1 MKEILITSSAL
12 ILVLLLLR
20 RVFQKALSRRWQY
33 ALWALVLVRLLIPVS
48 FLPAADFSVL
58 TATAP
63 VQQAVTQRLDRQ
75 IYYSRPV
82 ERLSPEEL
90 SEHNISLSQV
100 PTAEDGSAMILMEP
114 PAPGS
119 EFSHQQRG
127 YLVRDAETNSV
138 TLYQHAAVG
147 PWESLTVL
155 WKGGMALMGCFFLVS
170 NLLFYRRLRKSRR
183 EFSPE
188 GWSGRRVY
196 LVPDG
201 VLPSPCLFGLFR
213 PAIYLTPAAVETPE
227 ALRHVLTHE
236 ETHAKHLDP
245 VWSLLRCVCL
255 TVYWFD
261 PLVWIA
267 AGCSKT
273 DCELACDESVL
284 NALGEGERIG
294 YGETLVSLIPV
305 RKGPANPMIAA
316 TTMTAGKRELK
327 DRITRIA
334 QKPRQ
339 LMAAVIAVA
348 LLAAIAAACTFTGGT
363 VSPTPAP
370 SPSPAVSQA
379 PEDTALRP
387 LTAEELRWFNEEFFN
402 SSGADQTGEGG
413 MVYNIR
419 NQFAN
424 PMNLYDKPQDI
435 DLYELFYL
443 EGEAVPDDELSIVW
457 DGSREDIPCGAYK
470 LTAEGVNAI
479 LKYYT
484 GLTLSETNKDSL
496 TYTYSQE
503 HNAYYWMHGD
513 TNYPG
518 DLEFL
523 VGTREGDTVKLYHGS
538 NYAGGGSR
546 GYCVTLTGKGDGQ
559 YWFVSNQESDIPTI
573 PTALPPWEPKATISL
588 KELEPVAP
596 EAIATQNMPGDD
608 KGSYEN
614 WFEHYSY
621 NGGDTI
627 WVYRSADKALPIEE
641 RPVYAGLEREDGT
654 LDVFLTFQ
662 DSRVETAHFSA
673 LGQGHILG
681 IAHYTD
687 NSSPSW
693 PTWDFFIFQDH
704 TPVRLCQA
712 VGGRGS
718 RPRTLDLDG
727 DGVAELFTQQELFFL
742 RDGLVYR
749 ADLKELVTAA
759 CPELTEWRY
768 LDADKYSKSLTAY
781 GTNEKHQEIARH
793 IYFDGESLRV
803 YKDEK
808 PTTDHVVDGIAL
820 NVPAA
825 VVEKAKEH
833 ALSIYEGWS
842 EYEGMGELDDWRI
855 EAFDGPYQTAV
866 GELTV
871 ECWSFNSEWHTT
883 TPDEVVLAGGRY
895 ITEDNWV
902 SPGYPGCD
910 WLIFLRNSDGSLTYL
925 WQEMMND
932 MGPGSPRYDEYL
944 ADRLVELGY
953 RREVGAFSAAA
964 QEAGQMVD
972 RLIDLCGGTLNLRLA
987 PADGEAVNYTVRPD
1001 RGNGPNYLRFFT
1013 DTAEYNWRYDMSSS
1027 GYPEGTSLTIADP
1040 SWEYFIRLWEGSD
1053 YVMIKPNDTGATW
1066 YEVKQKGY
1074 SDIFNTDIFSYMRRW
1089 FDEAELDALQDN
1101 ISVPD
1106 RGQGPLE
1113 IVQEWVEA
1121 YEGAYLKL
1129 TPGNHLRCTFM
1140 KPAGVGT
1147 LEDMPEAWFPKDI
1160 LEYPHFAFCYDTIFV
1175 PEGRDGLNWFM
1186 AGNTGEYEGPDPE
1199 APEGALTY
1207 SRRGS
1212 MYLKDGAWY
1221 CAGVG
1226 TG

>member
-1 MKEILITSSAL
+1 
-12 ILVLLLLR
+12 
-20 RVFQKALSRRWQY
+20 
-33 ALWALVLVRLLIPVS
+33 
-48 FLPAADFSVL
+48 
-58 TATAP
+58 
-63 VQQAVTQRLDRQ
+63 
-75 IYYSRPV
+75 
-82 ERLSPEEL
+82 
-90 SEHNISLSQV
+90 
-100 PTAEDGSAMILMEP
+100 
-114 PAPGS
+114 
-119 EFSHQQRG
+119 
-127 YLVRDAETNSV
+127 
-138 TLYQHAAVG
+138 
-147 PWESLTVL
+147 
-155 WKGGMALMGCFFLVS
+155 
-170 NLLFYRRLRKSRR
+170 
-183 EFSPE
+183 
-188 GWSGRRVY
+188 
-196 LVPDG
+196 
-201 VLPSPCLFGLFR
+201 
-213 PAIYLTPAAVETPE
+213 
-227 ALRHVLTHE
+227 
-236 ETHAKHLDP
+236 
-245 VWSLLRCVCL
+245 
-255 TVYWFD
+255 
-261 PLVWIA
+261 
-267 AGCSKT
+267 
-273 DCELACDESVL
+273 
-284 NALGEGERIG
+284 
-294 YGETLVSLIPV
+294 
-305 RKGPANPMIAA
+305 
-316 TTMTAGKRELK
+316 
-327 DRITRIA
+327 
-334 QKPRQ
+334 
-339 LMAAVIAVA
+339 
-348 LLAAIAAACTFTGGT
+348 
-363 VSPTPAP
+363 
-370 SPSPAVSQA
+370 
-379 PEDTALRP
+379 
-387 LTAEELRWFNEEFFN
+387 
-402 SSGADQTGEGG
+402 
-413 MVYNIR
+413 
-419 NQFAN
+419 
-424 PMNLYDKPQDI
+424 
-435 DLYELFYL
+435 
-443 EGEAVPDDELSIVW
+443 
-457 DGSREDIPCGAYK
+457 
-470 LTAEGVNAI
+470 
-479 LKYYT
+479 
-484 GLTLSETNKDSL
+484 
-496 TYTYSQE
+496 
-503 HNAYYWMHGD
+503 MHGD

-523 VGTREGDTVKLYHGS
+523 VGTRSGDTVKLYHGS
-538 NYAGGGSR
+538 DYAGEGSR
-546 GYCVTLTGKGDGQ
+546 GYCVTLTDKGDGQ

-627 WVYRSADKALPIEE
+627 WVYRSADKTLPIEE
-641 RPVYAGLEREDGT
+641 RAVYAGLEREDGT

-662 DSRVETAHFSA
+662 DSHVETAHFSA

-742 RDGLVYR
+742 RDGLIYR
-749 ADLKELVTAA
+749 ADLKELVMAA

-768 LDADKYSKSLTAY
+768 LDADKYSRSLTVY
-781 GTNEKHQEIARH
+781 GTNEKYQDIVRH
-793 IYFDGESLRV
+793 LYFDGKNLRV

-808 PTTDHVVDGIAL
+808 PATDHVVDGVAL

-833 ALSIYEGWS
+833 ALSIYEGRS
-842 EYEGMGELDDWRI
+842 DYGGMGELDDWRV
-855 EAFDGPYQTAV
+855 ESFSGPYQTAV

-871 ECWSFNSEWHTT
+871 ESWSFNYELHTT

-925 WQEMMND
+925 WNDMMND
-932 MGPGSPRYDEYL
+932 MGPGSPRYDEYV
-944 ADRLVELGY
+944 ADKLVELGY

-1013 DTAEYNWRYDMSSS
+1013 DTAEYTWRYDMSSS

-1053 YVMIKPNDTGATW
+1053 YVMIKPDDEGATW
-1066 YEVKQKGY
+1066 YEVKSAVPPGE
-1074 SDIFNTDIFSYMRRW
+1074 DVFATDIFSYMRRW
-1089 FDEAELDALQDN
+1089 FDEAELDVLQDN

-1160 LEYPHFAFCYDTIFV
+1160 TQYPHFAFCYDTIFV

>member
-20 RVFQKALSRRWQY
+20 RVFRKTLSRRWQY
-33 ALWALVLVRLLIPVS
+33 ALWALVLVRLLLPVS
-48 FLPAADFSVL
+48 LLPAANFSVL

-63 VQQAVTQRLDRQ
+63 VQQAVDQRLEGMVYAVPTQRYPNRVDPGQPPIIDRTEHSVPGRPEEPN
-75 IYYSRPV
+75 YYSGGV
-82 ERLSPEEL
+82 VINEEGTTHYFFML
-90 SEHNISLSQV
+90 
-100 PTAEDGSAMILMEP
+100 
-114 PAPGS
+114 
-119 EFSHQQRG
+119 
-127 YLVRDAETNSV
+127 
-138 TLYQHAAVG
+138 
-147 PWESLTVL
+147 PWNELL
-155 WKGGMALMGCFFLVS
+155 PLIWKIGMAVMGAFFLLS
-170 NLLFYRRLRKSRR
+170 NLLFYRRLRKNRR
-183 EFSPE
+183 TFEAEALAS
-188 GWSGRRVY
+188 GGRRVY
-196 LVPDG
+196 LVPEG
-201 VLPSPCLFGLFR
+201 SIPSPCLFGLLS
-213 PAIYLTPAAVETPE
+213 PAIYITPAVADDPVK
-227 ALRHVLTHE
+227 LRHVLAHE

-245 VWSLLRCVCL
+245 LWSLLRCVCL

-261 PLVWIA
+261 PLVWVA
-267 AGCSKT
+267 ASCSKT

-284 NALGEGERIG
+284 KALGESERIG
-294 YGETLVSLIPV
+294 YGETLLSLIPV
-305 RKGPANPMIAA
+305 RKGPSNPMLAA
-316 TTMTAGKRELK
+316 TTMTAGKRELR

-339 LMAAVIAVA
+339 LMAAVVAVA
-348 LLAAIAAACTFTGGT
+348 ILASIAAACTFTGGT
-363 VSPTPAP
+363 ASPAPEP
-370 SPSPAVSQA
+370 SPSASSQR
-379 PEDTALRP
+379 DDLSLRS

-402 SSGADQTGEGG
+402 SSGADQTGV
-413 MVYNIR
+413 MDYAYNIR

-424 PMNLYDKPQDI
+424 PINLYDRPEDI

-470 LTAEGVNAI
+470 LTAEAINSI
-479 LKYYT
+479 LKWYT
-484 GLTLSETNKDSL
+484 GLTLSEANKDSL

-523 VGTREGDTVKLYHGS
+523 VGTRSGDTVKLYHSSDG
-538 NYAGGGSR
+538 NGN
-546 GYCVTLTGKGDGQ
+546 GYCVTLTDKGDGQ

-573 PTALPPWEPKATISL
+573 PTALPPWEPQATISL
-588 KELEPVAP
+588 KDLEPVAP
-596 EAIATQNMPGDD
+596 EAITTRNMPGDD

-621 NGGDTI
+621 NGEDTI
-627 WVYRSADKALPIEE
+627 WVYRSADKALPVEE
-641 RPVYAGLEREDGT
+641 RPVYAGLERDDGT
-654 LDVFLTFQ
+654 LDVFLSFQ

-687 NSSPSW
+687 NSSLSW
-693 PTWDFFIFQDH
+693 PTWDFYIFQDH

-718 RPRTLDLDG
+718 RPQTLDLNG
-727 DGVAELFTQQELFFL
+727 DGVDELFTQQELFFL

-749 ADLKELVTAA
+749 ADLKALVTAA

-768 LDADKYSKSLTAY
+768 LNADKYGKSLTAY
-781 GTNEKHQEIARH
+781 GTNEKYQDIVRH
-793 IYFDGESLRV
+793 LYFDGENILV

-808 PTTDHVVDGIAL
+808 PTTDHVVNGIAL

-833 ALSIYEGWS
+833 ALSIYEGQG
-842 EYEGMGELDDWRI
+842 EYDGMGTLDDWRI
-855 EAFDGPYQTAV
+855 ESLSGPYQTV
-866 GELTV
+866 IGELTV

-883 TPDEVVLAGGRY
+883 TPDQVVLAGGRY

-910 WLIFLRNSDGSLTYL
+910 WLFFLRNSDGSLTYL
-925 WQEMMND
+925 WNDMMND
-932 MGPGSPRYDEYL
+932 MGPGSPLYAEHL
-944 ADRLVELGY
+944 ADKLVELGY
-953 RREVGAFSAAA
+953 RQEVGSFSAAA
-964 QEAGQMVD
+964 QEAEEMLSA
-972 RLIDLCGGTLNLRLA
+972 LIDRGGGEVILQLA
-987 PADGEAVNYTVRPD
+987 PAQGEAVAYTVSAD
-1001 RGNGPNYLRFFT
+1001 EDNGPYYRRYFT
-1013 DTAEYNWRYDMSSS
+1013 DSTQQDWRYAESFP
-1027 GYPEGTSLTIADP
+1027 GYPEGTSLTITAP
-1040 SWEYFIRLWEGSD
+1040 SWEYYIRLWEGSD
-1053 YVMIKPNDTGATW
+1053 YVMIKPDNEGASW
-1066 YEVKQKGY
+1066 YEVTHKMY
-1074 SDIFNTDIFSYMRRW
+1074 SSNTPPIDIFSFMRQW
-1089 FDEAELDALQDN
+1089 FDEAELDVLQDN

-1160 LEYPHFAFCYDTIFV
+1160 TQYPHFAFCYDTIFV

-1212 MYLKDGAWY
+1212 MYLKDGSWY
-1221 CAGVG
+1221 CASIG